1 VATIARPRAWLER
14 RRARAEADYW
24 IGHGFETRF
33 PWRVEEL
40 TASRERKICAR
51 SLHSV
56 LGELGGSLLPGAAP
70 LRTRSLRPHV
80 SLLEAIEARLLDDT
94 PVAAVG
100 MLAVNALL
108 TSPDSCL
115 FADVDDVGSSLQAVL
130 NQLEVR

>member
-1 VATIARPRAWLER
+1 VATIAHPRAWLER
-14 RRARAEADYW
+14 RRARVEADYW

-40 TASRERKICAR
+40 TANRERRICAR

-70 LRTRSLRPHV
+70 LRTRSLRPHI
-80 SLLEAIEARLLDDT
+80 SLLEAIEARLLDDA

-108 TSPDSCL
+108 TSADSCL

-130 NQLEVR
+130 DQLEVH